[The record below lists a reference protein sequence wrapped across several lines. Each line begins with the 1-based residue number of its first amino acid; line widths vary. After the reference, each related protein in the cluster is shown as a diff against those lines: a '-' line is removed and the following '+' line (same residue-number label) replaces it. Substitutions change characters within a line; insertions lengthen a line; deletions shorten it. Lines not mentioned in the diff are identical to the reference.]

1 MNKDEQTE
9 VTLIELSNISPP
21 PMIKNNVVKAV
32 EIEEKHIRP
41 ETYQEFIK
49 RMEIY

>member
-1 MNKDEQTE
+1 MNKDEPTE
-9 VTLIELSNISPP
+9 VKLIELSNISPP
-21 PMIKNNVVKAV
+21 PMIKNNVKKVVV
-32 EIEEKHIRP
+32 ETIKP